1 LTRQVGRASVAQTK
15 PNQRKQTVA
24 LYLLLLG
31 AQMAQA
37 ITLTAAEL
45 RRATDYIATRP
56 YAARNRAML
65 LTTPPPSWTSRR
77 RSRPTQLVRCY
88 GHHTNGQIRE
98 EIRLNADKTKGRHPR
113 TVYVSLK
120 LRKELQTY
128 VNSIPARAP
137 EAAFFY
143 TQKHPRRGFTPNTLT
158 QLFFNLYRG
167 AGIEGASSHSGRRT
181 FATSLSSKGASIRVL
196 MKLMGHRN
204 FSTTIDYVDATCCA
218 VQSNLRNP
226 A

>member
-1 LTRQVGRASVAQTK
+1 
-15 PNQRKQTVA
+15 
-24 LYLLLLG
+24 
-31 AQMAQA
+31 MAQA
-37 ITLTAAEL
+37 KTLTAAEL

-56 YAARNRAML
+56 HAARNRAML
-65 LTTPPPSWTSRR
+65 LITHLAGLRVGEVALLSWSDAVD
-77 RSRPTQLVRCY
+77 SI
-88 GHHTNGQIRE
+88 GQVRE
-98 EIRLNADKTKGRHPR
+98 EIRLNADQTKGRHPR
-113 TVYVSLK
+113 TIYISPK
-120 LRKELQTY
+120 LRKELQAY

-204 FSTTIDYVDATCCA
+204 ISTTIGYVDASDDMLRRA
-218 VQSNLRNP
+218 VEL

>member
-1 LTRQVGRASVAQTK
+1 MDGLRLPK

-31 AQMAQA
+31 AQMTQA
-37 ITLTAAEL
+37 KTLTAAEL

-56 YAARNRAML
+56 HAARNRAML
-65 LTTPPPSWTSRR
+65 LTTHLAGLRVGEVALLSWSDAVDANG
-77 RSRPTQLVRCY
+77 LV
-88 GHHTNGQIRE
+88 RE
-98 EIRLNADKTKGRHPR
+98 EIRLNADQTKGRHPR
-113 TVYVSLK
+113 TVYVSPK
-120 LRKELQTY
+120 LRKELQIY

-167 AGIEGASSHSGRRT
+167 AGIKGASSHSGRRT

-204 FSTTIDYVDATCCA
+204 ISTTIGYVDASDDMLRRA
-218 VQSNLRNP
+218 VEL

>member
-1 LTRQVGRASVAQTK
+1 
-15 PNQRKQTVA
+15 
-24 LYLLLLG
+24 
-31 AQMAQA
+31 MAQA
-37 ITLTAAEL
+37 KTLTAAEL

-56 YAARNRAML
+56 HAVRNRAML
-65 LTTPPPSWTSRR
+65 LMTHLAGLRVGEVALLSWSDA
-77 RSRPTQLVRCY
+77 VD
-88 GHHTNGQIRE
+88 TNGQVRE
-98 EIRLNADKTKGRHPR
+98 EIRLNADQTKGRHPR
-113 TVYVSLK
+113 TVYVSPK
-120 LRKELQTY
+120 LRKELQAY
-128 VNSIPARAP
+128 VNSISARAP
-137 EAAFFY
+137 EAALFY

-204 FSTTIDYVDATCCA
+204 ISTTIGYVDASDDMLRRA
-218 VQSNLRNP
+218 VEL

>member
-1 LTRQVGRASVAQTK
+1 LDGLRLPK

-37 ITLTAAEL
+37 KTLTAAEL

-56 YAARNRAML
+56 HAARNRAML
-65 LTTPPPSWTSRR
+65 LTTHLAGLRVGEVALLSWSDAVD
-77 RSRPTQLVRCY
+77 S
-88 GHHTNGQIRE
+88 NGQVRE
-98 EIRLNADKTKGRHPR
+98 EIRLNADQTKGRHPR
-113 TVYVSLK
+113 TVYVSPK
-120 LRKELQTY
+120 LRKELQAY

-204 FSTTIDYVDATCCA
+204 ISTTIGYVDASDDMLRRA
-218 VQSNLRNP
+218 VEL

>member
-1 LTRQVGRASVAQTK
+1 LDGLRLPK

-37 ITLTAAEL
+37 KTLTAAEL
-45 RRATDYIATRP
+45 RPPTDYIATRP
-56 YAARNRAML
+56 HAATQQGNAVNNA
-65 LTTPPPSWTSRR
+65 PCWTSRR
-77 RSRPTQLVRCY
+77 EVALLSWADAVD
-88 GHHTNGQIRE
+88 TNGQVRVE
-98 EIRLNADKTKGRHPR
+98 VRLNADQTKGRHPR
-113 TVYVSLK
+113 TVYISPK
-120 LRKELQTY
+120 LRKELQAY

-181 FATSLSSKGASIRVL
+181 FATSLSSEKAQAFESL
-196 MKLMGHRN
+196 
-204 FSTTIDYVDATCCA
+204 
-218 VQSNLRNP
+218 
-226 A
+226 